1 MVISYHGAEC
11 FKISQGD
18 ITLALNPISKDSK
31 LKPTRFGADIT
42 LITTNH
48 PDFNG
53 RDQTSRGDKSSFVID
68 GPGEY
73 EIKDIFIKG
82 FLSEGPASA
91 KATADKP
98 DKKINTIY
106 LISFE
111 GMNLCFLGAL
121 TNPILPDET
130 LEAIEDVDILFVPIG
145 VGDPAKD
152 GASTLD
158 PVSAYKLAVSLEPSV
173 IIPMYYQK
181 TALEQFIKEGGEAK
195 VDSLDRFV
203 VKKKDLEDKK
213 SEIVVLKEE

>member
-1 MVISYHGAEC
+1 MIVSYHGAEC

-31 LKPTRFGADIT
+31 FSPSRFGADIT
-42 LITTNH
+42 LITTNL

-53 RDQTSRGDKSSFVID
+53 RDQTSRGDKESFIVY

-73 EIKDIFIKG
+73 ETKDVFIKG
-82 FLSEGPASA
+82 FLSEG
-91 KATADKP
+91 P

-121 TNPILPDET
+121 VNPVLPNET

-145 VGDPAKD
+145 VG
-152 GASTLD
+152 GTLD

-173 IIPMYYQK
+173 VIPMYYLK
-181 TALEQFIKEGGEAK
+181 PALEQFIKEGGEK
-195 VDSLDRFV
+195 VESLDKFV
-203 VKKKDLEDKK
+203 VKKKDLEGKK

>member
-1 MVISYHGAEC
+1 MVISYHGVGC

-18 ITLALNPISKDSK
+18 LVLVLNPQSKMS
-31 LKPTRFGADIT
+31 ADIT
-42 LITTNH
+42 L
-48 PDFNG
+48 FSNG
-53 RDQTSRGDKSSFVID
+53 RSETAEKSGFIID

-73 EIKDIFIKG
+73 EIKNIFIKG

-98 DKKINTIY
+98 AKKINTIY

-121 TNPILPDET
+121 ANPTLPDET
-130 LEAIEDVDILFVPIG
+130 LEDIEDIDILFVPLG
-145 VGDPAKD
+145 EG
-152 GASTLD
+152 GTLD

-173 IIPMYYQK
+173 IIPMHYQK
-181 TALEQFIKEGGEAK
+181 TALEQFIKEGGAAK

-203 VKKKDLEDKK
+203 VKKKDLEGKE
-213 SEIVVLKEE
+213 SEVVVLKEE